1 MPLGQLQAVAGI
13 VAAVLSVLSYVPYFA
28 DMYRGRTKPRPYTW
42 LVWGITTGTA
52 AAGAWYGGGGFGA
65 VPLLVWTALTFF
77 VFFLSLRFGTKN
89 ITRTDALFLI
99 LALSAIVLWWQLKN
113 PVLAVTLVTIVDAL
127 GYLPTL
133 RKLLA
138 EPWSESL
145 ISWTLFTATACA
157 GLLALS
163 AYNYLTVVYLAM
175 SVTANVLVISLSLW
189 RRRAVPRPLP
199 EHG

>member
-1 MPLGQLQAVAGI
+1 MPLGELKTAAGI
-13 VAAVLSVLSYVPYFA
+13 AAAVLSFLSYVPYLT
-28 DMYRGRTKPRPYTW
+28 DMFRGRTKPHPYTW

-65 VPLLVWTALTFF
+65 APLFFWTALTFF
-77 VFFLSLRFGTKN
+77 VFFLSLRYGTKD
-89 ITRTDALFLI
+89 ITWMDAVFLV
-99 LALSAIVLWWQLKN
+99 LALAAIVVWWQLKN
-113 PVLAVTLVTIVDAL
+113 PVLAVSMVTAVDAL
-127 GYLPTL
+127 GYFPTF
-133 RKLLA
+133 RKLIA

-175 SVTANVLVISLSLW
+175 SATANVLVITLSLF
-189 RRRAVPRPLP
+189 RRRAVPKPISARN
-199 EHG
+199 